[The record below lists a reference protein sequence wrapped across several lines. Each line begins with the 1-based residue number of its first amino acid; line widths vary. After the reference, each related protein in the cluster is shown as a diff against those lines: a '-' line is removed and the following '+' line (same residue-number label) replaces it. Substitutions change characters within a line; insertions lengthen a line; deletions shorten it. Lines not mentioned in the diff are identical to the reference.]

1 MMRAM
6 SSAIAGLK
14 AHQDAIDVVGNNIA
28 NVNTHSFKS
37 GSVSFRDVMYQNI
50 ASAAEGST
58 ATGMAG
64 TNPSQIGY
72 GSATASVGVDM
83 SNGGKDQTGKPNDCY
98 IDGQGYFVVADGG
111 AAKDGETALNYPAGM
126 KYTRVG
132 SLTFD
137 SNGYLT
143 DGNGNYILGVN
154 NSAIGTDGKPTGAI
168 PTTTTAMDAKLKDGH
183 LELAD
188 GTAVQ
193 PEYICY
199 DPASNTLKN
208 VAFGP
213 DGTITATVNGSAVT
227 LGKAALA
234 YFGNAAG
241 LQDVGNSYYKD
252 TPNSGDAKYFAPG
265 SGETGSLVTGSL
277 ESSNVDLATE
287 FSNMIV
293 YERGYQANTKI
304 ISVADE
310 MLQTL
315 VNMK

>member
-111 AAKDGETALNYPAGM
+111 AAKDEGGNALNYPAGM

-154 NSAIGTDGKPTGAI
+154 NDAGEDGAI
-168 PTTTTAMDAKLKDGH
+168 PTTTDAMDAKLEDGSLKAGSDEKVH
-183 LELAD
+183 
-188 GTAVQ
+188 
-193 PEYICY
+193 PEYIHY
-199 DPASNTLKN
+199 NTDANTLKN

>member
-6 SSAIAGLK
+6 SSAVAGLK

-50 ASAAEGST
+50 ASASAGST
-58 ATGMAG
+58 ATGLAG

-72 GSATASVGVDM
+72 GAATASVGVDT
-83 SNGGKDQTGKPNDCY
+83 SNGGKDQTGRPNDCY

-111 AAKDGETALNYPAGM
+111 KKTDANQPTGM

-132 SLTFD
+132 SLQFD
-137 SNGYLT
+137 SSGYLT
-143 DGNGNYILGVN
+143 DGNGNYVLGVN
-154 NSAIGTDGKPTGAI
+154 NDAGEDGAI
-168 PTTTTAMDAKLKDGH
+168 PTVTTAMDGKLATDGS
-183 LELAD
+183 LKTD
-188 GTAVQ
+188 QGDMVP
-193 PEYICY
+193 PEYIHY
-199 DPASNTLKN
+199 STEDNTLSN
-208 VAFGP
+208 VSFGT
-213 DGTITATVNGSAVT
+213 DGTITATSGGKVVT
-227 LGKAALA
+227 LGKVVLSH
-234 YFGNAAG
+234 FSNAAG
-241 LQDVGNSYYKD
+241 LEDIGNSYYKN
-252 TPNSGDAKYFAPG
+252 TPNSGAAKFYAPG
-265 SGETGSLVTGSL
+265 SGETGNLVTGSL
-277 ESSNVDLATE
+277 ENSNVDLATE
-287 FSNMIV
+287 FSNMIL

>member
-1 MMRAM
+1 M
-6 SSAIAGLK
+6 SSAVAGLK

-50 ASAAEGST
+50 VSAAQGNPD
-58 ATGMAG
+58 TGLAG

-72 GSATASVGVDM
+72 GVATASVGVDT

-111 AAKDGETALNYPAGM
+111 EDAANTNQPTGM

-132 SLTFD
+132 SLQFD
-137 SNGYLT
+137 SQGYLT
-143 DGNGNYILGVN
+143 DGNGNYVLGVN
-154 NSAIGTDGKPTGAI
+154 NGDGTSAVPTDTTSMTDKLTADDTDGSLTSEDI
-168 PTTTTAMDAKLKDGH
+168 
-183 LELAD
+183 
-188 GTAVQ
+188 
-193 PEYICY
+193 PEYIHY
-199 DPASNTLKN
+199 DPAANTLSN
-208 VAFGP
+208 VSFGT
-213 DGTITATVNGSAVT
+213 DGTITATSGGKVVT
-227 LGKAALA
+227 LGKVVLSH
-234 YFGNAAG
+234 FSNAAG
-241 LQDVGNSYYKD
+241 LEDIGNSYYKN
-252 TPNSGDAKYFAPG
+252 TPNSGAAKFYAPG
-265 SGETGSLVTGSL
+265 SGETGNLVTGSL
-277 ESSNVDLATE
+277 ENSNVDLATE
-287 FSNMIV
+287 FSNMIL